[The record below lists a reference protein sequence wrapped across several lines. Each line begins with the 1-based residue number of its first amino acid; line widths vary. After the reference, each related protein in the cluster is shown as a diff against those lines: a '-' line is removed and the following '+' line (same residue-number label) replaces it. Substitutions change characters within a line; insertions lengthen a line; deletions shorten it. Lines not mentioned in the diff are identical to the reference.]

1 MSVLFWVL
9 WCMFRVVLFC
19 GLRFQLY
26 VYLCMFCVVDFVV
39 QILCCRSSVA
49 GIFVVDIV
57 V

>member
-1 MSVLFWVL
+1 
-9 WCMFRVVLFC
+9 MFRVVLFC